1 MQHRIRSKIKKV
13 PQGFS
18 KKKWKPNNWIPM
30 FTYLQIGMHRNI
42 HDLPQIWNS
51 LFIWIS
57 RILNENAPEFLQN
70 KYLLSIKFLKSDIL
84 NWLVCYKH
92 CIKFVDTHTYFVSKY
107 KPSFPKFWTDCCGS
121 KKYKYPNLKEFEII
135 SSLYNWWF
143 ELIHNPHLGWV
154 LSWAWASCHLNFH
167 STWNQLCITSW
178 DASLFQGCK
187 TNPTR
192 KNRWL

>member
-92 CIKFVDTHTYFVSKY
+92 CIKFVDTHKYFVSKY

-143 ELIHNPHLGWV
+143 ELIHNPHLRWV
-154 LSWAWASCHLNFH
+154 LLMGMGVMSFEFSLYLEPVVYNFV
-167 STWNQLCITSW
+167 
-178 DASLFQGCK
+178 GCEFIPGMQNEP
-187 TNPTR
+187 NP
-192 KNRWL
+192 KK